1 VNVMRGAP
9 LIGVLVLVCAGLPA
23 SAQELAE
30 IGNLTCSLAEQS
42 GSPDTESGI
51 GQARDMLCT
60 FQPATRGAE
69 ETYTGTLQSAGDERP
84 LDKGVLMWTVRGPA
98 ATEIQPGLLH
108 QSFTV
113 DAAAAANQVAP
124 LIGERTP
131 IVLQAAKK
139 EMQQAPDTDSA
150 KPTTVIIS
158 IVLKLKSSPA

>member
-1 VNVMRGAP
+1 MRGAP
-9 LIGVLVLVCAGLPA
+9 LLSLIVLVGASLSA

-42 GSPDTESGI
+42 ASPDTEAGV

-60 FQPATRGAE
+60 FKPAQRGAE

-84 LDKGVLMWTVRGPA
+84 LDKGVLMWTVRAPA
-98 ATEIQPGLLH
+98 ATELQPGLLQ

-113 DAAAAANQVAP
+113 DAATGANQIAP
-124 LIGERTP
+124 LVGEKSP

-139 EMQQAPDTDSA
+139 EMQQAPNTDSA

-158 IVLKLKSSPA
+158 IVLKLKTSPA

>member
-1 VNVMRGAP
+1 MMRARLLG
-9 LIGVLVLVCAGLPA
+9 LIALAYAGLPA

-42 GSPDTESGI
+42 GSPDTEAGV

-60 FQPATRGAE
+60 FKPAARGAE

-84 LDKGVLMWTVRGPA
+84 LDKGVLMWTVKAPA
-98 ATEIQPGLLH
+98 ATELQPGLLQ

-113 DAAAAANQVAP
+113 DAGAGANQVAP
-124 LIGERTP
+124 LIGERSP
-131 IVLQAAKK
+131 VVLQAAKK
-139 EMQQAPDTDSA
+139 EMQQVPEAESA

-158 IVLKLKSSPA
+158 IVLKLKSSQA

>member
-1 VNVMRGAP
+1 MRARLLG
-9 LIGVLVLVCAGLPA
+9 LIALACAGLPA

-30 IGNLTCSLAEQS
+30 IGNLTCSLAEQG
-42 GSPDTESGI
+42 GSPDTEAGV

-60 FQPATRGAE
+60 FKPATRGAE

-84 LDKGVLMWTVRGPA
+84 FDKGVLMWTVKGPA
-98 ATEIQPGLLH
+98 ATEIQPGLLQ

-113 DAAAAANQVAP
+113 DAGSAATQVAP
-124 LIGERTP
+124 LVGEKSP

-139 EMQQAPDTDSA
+139 EMQQVPDADSS

-158 IVLKLKSSPA
+158 IVLKLKTSPA

>member
-1 VNVMRGAP
+1 MRAP
-9 LIGVLVLVCAGLPA
+9 LLGLIALTWVALPA

-30 IGNLTCSLAEQS
+30 IGHLTCSLAEQS
-42 GSPDTESGI
+42 GSPETEAGI

-84 LDKGVLMWTVRGPA
+84 FDKGVLMWTVKGPA
-98 ATEIQPGLLH
+98 ATELQPGLLQ
-108 QSFTV
+108 QSFMV
-113 DAAAAANQVAP
+113 DAAAAANQIAP
-124 LIGERTP
+124 LIGEKSP

-139 EMQQAPDTDSA
+139 EMQQMPEVDSA

-158 IVLKLKSSPA
+158 IVG

>member
-1 VNVMRGAP
+1 MRGAR
-9 LIGVLVLVCAGLPA
+9 LVGVLALICAGLPA

-60 FQPATRGAE
+60 FKPAARGAE

-84 LDKGVLMWTVRGPA
+84 LEKGVLMWTVRGPA
-98 ATEIQPGLLH
+98 ATEIQPGLLQ
-108 QSFTV
+108 QSFAV
-113 DAAAAANQVAP
+113 DAGTAANQVAP
-124 LIGERTP
+124 LIGEKTQ
-131 IVLQAAKK
+131 IVLQPAKK
-139 EMQQAPDTDSA
+139 EMQQAPTSNSA

>member
-1 VNVMRGAP
+1 MRGAP
-9 LIGVLVLVCAGLPA
+9 LLSLIVLVGASLSA

-42 GSPDTESGI
+42 ASPDSEAGV

-60 FQPATRGAE
+60 FKPAQRGAE
-69 ETYTGTLQSAGDERP
+69 ETYTGILQSAGDERP
-84 LDKGVLMWTVRGPA
+84 LDKGVLMWTVRAPA
-98 ATEIQPGLLH
+98 ATELQPGLLQ

-113 DAAAAANQVAP
+113 DAATAANQIAP
-124 LIGERTP
+124 LVGEKSP

-139 EMQQAPDTDSA
+139 EMQQAPNTDSA

-158 IVLKLKSSPA
+158 IVLKLKTSPA

>member
-1 VNVMRGAP
+1 MRAQLLA
-9 LIGVLVLVCAGLPA
+9 LIALACAGLPA

-30 IGNLTCSLAEQS
+30 IGNLTCSLAEQ
-42 GSPDTESGI
+42 GASPDTEAGV

-60 FQPATRGAE
+60 CKPAARGAE

-84 LDKGVLMWTVRGPA
+84 FDKGVLMWTVKGPA
-98 ATEIQPGLLH
+98 ATEIQPGLLQ

-113 DAAAAANQVAP
+113 DAGTAATQVAP
-124 LIGERTP
+124 LIGEKSP

-139 EMQQAPDTDSA
+139 EMQQVPDADSS

-158 IVLKLKSSPA
+158 IVLKLKTSPA

>member
-1 VNVMRGAP
+1 MRGAP
-9 LIGVLVLVCAGLPA
+9 LLGLFA
-23 SAQELAE
+23 LLCSGSLAVAQELAE

-42 GSPDTESGI
+42 GSPDTEAGI

-60 FQPATRGAE
+60 FKPAARGAE

-84 LDKGVLMWTVRGPA
+84 FDKGVLMWTVKGPA
-98 ATEIQPGLLH
+98 ATEIQPGLLQ

-113 DAAAAANQVAP
+113 DAATAANQIAP
-124 LIGERTP
+124 LVGEKSP

-139 EMQQAPDTDSA
+139 EMQQAPESDSA

-158 IVLKLKSSPA
+158 IVLKLKTSSA

>member
-1 VNVMRGAP
+1 MRGAP
-9 LIGVLVLVCAGLPA
+9 LLGLFALLWAGLSA

-42 GSPDTESGI
+42 GSPDTEGGI

-60 FQPATRGAE
+60 FKPAPRGAE

-84 LDKGVLMWTVRGPA
+84 FGKGVLMWTVKAPA
-98 ATEIQPGLLH
+98 ATEIQPGLLQ

-113 DAAAAANQVAP
+113 DAGVAANQIAP
-124 LIGERTP
+124 LIGEKSP

-139 EMQQAPDTDSA
+139 EMQQATPNTESA

>member
-1 VNVMRGAP
+1 MRAP
-9 LIGVLVLVCAGLPA
+9 LLGLIALTWVALPA

-30 IGNLTCSLAEQS
+30 IGHLTCSLAEQS
-42 GSPDTESGI
+42 GSPETEAGI

-84 LDKGVLMWTVRGPA
+84 FDKGVLMWTVKGPA
-98 ATEIQPGLLH
+98 ATELQPGLLQ
-108 QSFTV
+108 QSFMV
-113 DAAAAANQVAP
+113 DAAAAANQIAP
-124 LIGERTP
+124 LIGEKSP

-139 EMQQAPDTDSA
+139 EMQQMPEVDSA

-158 IVLKLKSSPA
+158 IVLKLKSRPA

>member
-1 VNVMRGAP
+1 MRPARC
-9 LIGVLVLVCAGLPA
+9 LLLVALVCAGLPA
-23 SAQELAE
+23 AAQELAD
-30 IGNLTCSLAEQS
+30 IGNLTCSLAGQS
-42 GSPDTESGI
+42 GSPDTEAGI

-60 FQPATRGAE
+60 FKPAARGAE

-98 ATEIQPGLLH
+98 ATEPQPGLL
-108 QSFTV
+108 QGAFTV
-113 DAAAAANQVAP
+113 DAATAANQVAP
-124 LIGERTP
+124 LIAERSP

-139 EMQQAPDTDSA
+139 EMQQPADAESA

>member
-1 VNVMRGAP
+1 MRGARILGLMALLCP
-9 LIGVLVLVCAGLPA
+9 GLPA

-42 GSPDTESGI
+42 GSPDSEAGI

-60 FQPATRGAE
+60 FKPAARGAE

-84 LDKGVLMWTVRGPA
+84 FDRGVLMWTVRGPA
-98 ATEIQPGLLH
+98 STEIQPGLLQ
-108 QSFTV
+108 QSFAV
-113 DAAAAANQVAP
+113 DAAAAANKVAP
-124 LIGERTP
+124 LVGEKTP

-139 EMQQAPDTDSA
+139 EMQQVPDADSA

>member
-1 VNVMRGAP
+1 MRAP
-9 LIGVLVLVCAGLPA
+9 LLGLIALTWVALPA

-30 IGNLTCSLAEQS
+30 IGHLTCSLAEQS
-42 GSPDTESGI
+42 GSPETEAGI

-60 FQPATRGAE
+60 FMPATRGAE

-84 LDKGVLMWTVRGPA
+84 FDKGVLMWTVKGPA
-98 ATEIQPGLLH
+98 ATEIQPGLLQ

-113 DAAAAANQVAP
+113 DAAAAANQIAP
-124 LIGERTP
+124 LIGEKGP

-139 EMQQAPDTDSA
+139 EMQQVPEAESA

>member
-1 VNVMRGAP
+1 MRARLLA
-9 LIGVLVLVCAGLPA
+9 LIALACAGLPA

-30 IGNLTCSLAEQS
+30 IGNLTCSLAEQ
-42 GSPDTESGI
+42 GVSPDTEAGV

-60 FQPATRGAE
+60 FKPAARGAE

-84 LDKGVLMWTVRGPA
+84 FDKGVLMWTVKGPA
-98 ATEIQPGLLH
+98 ATEIQHGLLQ

-113 DAAAAANQVAP
+113 DAGTAATQVAP
-124 LIGERTP
+124 LIGEKSP

-139 EMQQAPDTDSA
+139 EMQQVPDTDSS

-158 IVLKLKSSPA
+158 IVLKLKTSPA

>member
-1 VNVMRGAP
+1 MADVKAAVVITLDFPITTGKGEVTTVSLRRGK
-9 LIGVLVLVCAGLPA
+9 
-23 SAQELAE
+23 
-30 IGNLTCSLAEQS
+30 
-42 GSPDTESGI
+42 
-51 GQARDMLCT
+51 ARDMLGT
-60 FQPATRGAE
+60 FKPAARGAE

-98 ATEIQPGLLH
+98 ATELQPGLL
-108 QSFTV
+108 QGAFTV

-124 LIGERTP
+124 LIAEKTP

-139 EMQQAPDTDSA
+139 EMQQPANAETA

>member
-1 VNVMRGAP
+1 MRAP
-9 LIGVLVLVCAGLPA
+9 LLGLIALTWAALPA

-30 IGNLTCSLAEQS
+30 IGHLTCSLAEQS
-42 GSPDTESGI
+42 GSPETEAGI

-84 LDKGVLMWTVRGPA
+84 FDKGVLMWTVKGPA
-98 ATEIQPGLLH
+98 AKELQPGLLQ
-108 QSFTV
+108 QSFMV
-113 DAAAAANQVAP
+113 DAAAAANQIAP
-124 LIGERTP
+124 LIGEKSP

-139 EMQQAPDTDSA
+139 EMQQIPEVDSA

>member
-1 VNVMRGAP
+1 MRAP
-9 LIGVLVLVCAGLPA
+9 LLGLIALTWVALPA

-30 IGNLTCSLAEQS
+30 IGHLTCSLAEQS
-42 GSPDTESGI
+42 GSPETEAGI

-84 LDKGVLMWTVRGPA
+84 FDKGVLMWTVKGPA
-98 ATEIQPGLLH
+98 ATELQPGLLQ
-108 QSFTV
+108 QSFMV
-113 DAAAAANQVAP
+113 DAAAAANQIAP
-124 LIGERTP
+124 LIGEKSP

-139 EMQQAPDTDSA
+139 EMQQMPEVDSA

>member
-1 VNVMRGAP
+1 MRARLLA
-9 LIGVLVLVCAGLPA
+9 LIALACAGLPA

-30 IGNLTCSLAEQS
+30 IGNLTCSLAEQ
-42 GSPDTESGI
+42 GVSPDTEAGV

-60 FQPATRGAE
+60 FKPAARGAE

-84 LDKGVLMWTVRGPA
+84 FDKGVLMWTVKGPA
-98 ATEIQPGLLH
+98 ATEIQPGLLQ

-113 DAAAAANQVAP
+113 DAGTAATQVAP
-124 LIGERTP
+124 LIGEKSP

-139 EMQQAPDTDSA
+139 EMQQVPDTDSS

-158 IVLKLKSSPA
+158 IVLKLKTSPA

>member
-1 VNVMRGAP
+1 
-9 LIGVLVLVCAGLPA
+9 
-23 SAQELAE
+23 
-30 IGNLTCSLAEQS
+30 
-42 GSPDTESGI
+42 
-51 GQARDMLCT
+51 
-60 FQPATRGAE
+60 
-69 ETYTGTLQSAGDERP
+69 
-84 LDKGVLMWTVRGPA
+84 
-98 ATEIQPGLLH
+98 LLH

>member
-1 VNVMRGAP
+1 MRARLLG
-9 LIGVLVLVCAGLPA
+9 LIVLACAGLPA

-30 IGNLTCSLAEQS
+30 ICNLTSSLAEQS

-60 FQPATRGAE
+60 FKPAARGAE

-84 LDKGVLMWTVRGPA
+84 LEKGVLMWTVRGPA
-98 ATEIQPGLLH
+98 ATEIQPGLLQ

-113 DAAAAANQVAP
+113 DAGTAANQVAP
-124 LIGERTP
+124 LIRDKTQ
-131 IVLQAAKK
+131 IVLQPAKK
-139 EMQQAPDTDSA
+139 AMQQARTSNSA